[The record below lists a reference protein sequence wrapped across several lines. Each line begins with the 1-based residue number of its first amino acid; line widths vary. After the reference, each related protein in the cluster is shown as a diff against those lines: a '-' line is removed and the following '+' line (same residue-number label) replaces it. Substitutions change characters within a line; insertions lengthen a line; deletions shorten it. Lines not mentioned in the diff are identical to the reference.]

1 MATAVSQPIM
11 SEDTTTT
18 PEPIQPFTVQSW
30 TQTVIRPTL
39 IILMVAALMGAIFSL
54 GITFNPARLW
64 QLGFIVCFG
73 VILESYFTTTWLQKP
88 ARRNVDHLKYR
99 AAELLV
105 LAVIIRLLTWW
116 IQGNWPES
124 NALLN
129 YLKNPFDLFY
139 DGYFLAM
146 FGLCVIAWQRTIA
159 ITRSFSL
166 LKPDEA
172 ELAYYTLPR
181 NERDPNSQPLSD
193 DRSHIQNSFAQQ
205 FMGGGLLVLLC
216 ASVATYNFSGIEAN
230 ISSLPSGLTR
240 LGLSSSML
248 ASLLLYFL
256 CGFLLLSQGRLAIL
270 EMRWLANDVQQKTP
284 IGRHWHRRTLFIL
297 LAIGLIAA
305 FLPIGSTVPFVR
317 LLNLVINII
326 ISVITAVIYLF
337 SLILFYFLS
346 LFFPQNVPGEEPP
359 PPPQEPMQPPQMDPI
374 IQTSETLQYILSSAF
389 WAVVIILSIIA
400 FAFFLRDRGI
410 RLNNAFLQRIWLTLK
425 LWWQQLRQGINEQM
439 QDIQGGLESLFT
451 PKSKEATK
459 KQPPWRF
466 MRINDLSPR
475 EKVHYFYLST
485 VKRADQKGVP
495 RQKSETPL
503 EFADDL
509 KSNWPDTEQE
519 IDELTDAFL
528 HARYSRAPIEEDDV
542 TPIKKQWKRLKSN
555 LRKRKKG
562 G

>member
-1 MATAVSQPIM
+1 M
-11 SEDTTTT
+11 SEDITTTS
-18 PEPIQPFTVQSW
+18 EPIQPFTVQSW

-39 IILMVAALMGAIFSL
+39 IILMVAALMGAIFSV

-64 QLGFIVCFG
+64 QLGFIICFA
-73 VILESYFTTTWLQKP
+73 VILESYFTTTWLQQP

-124 NALLN
+124 NALLS

-166 LKPDEA
+166 MKPDEA

-193 DRSHIQNSFAQQ
+193 DRSHLQNSFAQQ
-205 FMGGGLLVLLC
+205 FMGGGLVVLLC
-216 ASVATYNFSGIEAN
+216 ASVASYNFLEIAADMS
-230 ISSLPSGLTR
+230 PFTSGLSR
-240 LGLSSSML
+240 LGLSSAML

-270 EMRWLANDVQQKTP
+270 EMRWLANDVQQKTV
-284 IGRHWHRRTLFIL
+284 IGRHWHRRTLFVL
-297 LAIGLIAA
+297 LVIGLIAA
-305 FLPIGSTVPFVR
+305 FLPVGSTVPFMR
-317 LLNLVINII
+317 LLNLVVYVI
-326 ISVITAVIYLF
+326 ISVITAVLYLF
-337 SLILFYFLS
+337 SLFLFYFLS
-346 LFFPQNVPGEEPP
+346 LFFPQNAPAEEPP
-359 PPPQEPMQPPQMDPI
+359 PPQQPMQPPQMDPI
-374 IQTSETLQYILSSAF
+374 VQTSETLQYIFSSAF
-389 WAVVIILSIIA
+389 WAIVIIVSIIA
-400 FAFFLRDRGI
+400 FVFFLRDRGI
-410 RLNNAFLQRIWLTLK
+410 KLNSTSLQRIWLTLK
-425 LWWQQLRQGINEQM
+425 LWWQQLRQGVTAQM
-439 QDIQGGLESLFT
+439 QDIQGGLESLFVQK
-451 PKSKEATK
+451 PEDETK
-459 KQPPWRF
+459 KQSPWRF

-509 KSNWPDTEQE
+509 KSNWPDAEQE

-528 HARYSRAPIEEDDV
+528 HARYSRASIEEDDV

-562 G
+562 N

>member
-1 MATAVSQPIM
+1 M
-11 SEDTTTT
+11 SEDITTT

-39 IILMVAALMGAIFSL
+39 IILMVAALMGAIFSV
-54 GITFNPARLW
+54 GIAVDPSRLW
-64 QLGFIVCFG
+64 RLGYIICFA
-73 VILESYFTTTWLQKP
+73 VILESYFTTAWLQNPK
-88 ARRNVDHLKYR
+88 RRNLDHLKYR

-124 NALLN
+124 KALLS

-139 DGYFLAM
+139 DGYFWAI
-146 FGLCVIAWQRTIA
+146 FGLCVIGWQRTIA
-159 ITRSFSL
+159 ITKSFSL
-166 LKPDEA
+166 MKPDEA

-193 DRSHIQNSFAQQ
+193 DRSHLQNSFAQQ
-205 FMGGGLLVLLC
+205 FMGGGLVVLLC
-216 ASVATYNFSGIEAN
+216 ASVASYNFSEISAN
-230 ISSLPSGLTR
+230 MSPLTSGLSR
-240 LGLSSSML
+240 LGLSSAML

-270 EMRWLANDVQQKTP
+270 EMRWLANDVEQKTP
-284 IGRHWHRRTLFIL
+284 IGRHWHRRTLFVL
-297 LAIGLIAA
+297 LVIGLIAA
-305 FLPIGSTVPFVR
+305 FLPVGSTVPFMR
-317 LLNLVINII
+317 LLNLIVYVI
-326 ISVITAVIYLF
+326 ISVITAVLYLF
-337 SLILFYFLS
+337 SLFLFYFLS
-346 LFFPQNVPGEEPP
+346 LFFPQNAPAEEPLP
-359 PPPQEPMQPPQMDPI
+359 PAQQPQLPPTLDPV
-374 IQTSETLQYILSSAF
+374 QTNETLQYIFSSAF
-389 WAVVIILSIIA
+389 WAIVLIASIIA
-400 FAFFLRDRGI
+400 FVFFLRDRGI
-410 RLNNAFLQRIWLTLK
+410 KLNSAHLHRIWLTLK
-425 LWWQQLRQGINEQM
+425 LWWQQLRQGMAAQM

-451 PKSKEATK
+451 QKPEETTK

-485 VKRADQKGVP
+485 VKQADQKGVP

-509 KSNWPDTEQE
+509 KSNWPDAEEE

-528 HARYSRAPIEEDDV
+528 HARYSRASIEEDDV

-555 LRKRKKG
+555 LRKQKKG